1 MEEPGPA
8 PTVAKR
14 RPEPWVYA
22 VRWYYKKTFLIKTEN
37 LKNEGSGRW
46 GAIRPVDECFAPTVA
61 ERRPE
66 PWVQVTLRYYKK
78 KPLIKSEVSFYN
90 AEDGT

>member
-1 MEEPGPA
+1 MMIVAIHEPGYDINRKNSDLSEDLNHGFKLY
-8 PTVAKR
+8 VGI
-14 RPEPWVYA
+14 
-22 VRWYYKKTFLIKTEN
+22 KKEFLTKTEN

-46 GAIRPVDECFAPTVA
+46 GAIRPVDECPAPTVA

-78 KPLIKSEVSFYN
+78 NL
-90 AEDGT
+90 

>member
-1 MEEPGPA
+1 M
-8 PTVAKR
+8 
-14 RPEPWVYA
+14 
-22 VRWYYKKTFLIKTEN
+22 
-37 LKNEGSGRW
+37 EGSGRW
-46 GAIRPVDECFAPTVA
+46 GAIRPVDECSAPTVA

-78 KPLIKSEVSFYN
+78 EPLIKSEVPFYN

>member
-1 MEEPGPA
+1 MDECSA
-8 PTVAKR
+8 PTVAER
-14 RPEPWVYA
+14 RPEPLVQ
-22 VRWYYKKTFLIKTEN
+22 VTFWYYKKKTSDKKTEII
-37 LKNEGSGRW
+37 LREGSGRW
-46 GAIRPVDECFAPTVA
+46 GATRPVDECSAPTVA

-78 KPLIKSEVSFYN
+78 EPLIKSEIPFYN

>member
-1 MEEPGPA
+1 MLYVGI
-8 PTVAKR
+8 T
-14 RPEPWVYA
+14 
-22 VRWYYKKTFLIKTEN
+22 KKNFLIKTES

-46 GAIRPVDECFAPTVA
+46 GAIRPVDECPAPTVA

-66 PWVQVTLRYYKK
+66 PWVQVTRRYYKK
-78 KPLIKSEVSFYN
+78 EPLIKSEVPFYN